1 MLTTGQ
7 MQNFYC
13 ALYREEER
21 EMNKYCK
28 ETGVGLIP
36 WSPLG
41 GGALARPRSK
51 ATGETLRSTNNPFA
65 SVFADED
72 SQEIVKRVEEMAE
85 KKGWT
90 MTQVALAWLLEKG
103 VSSPIVGLS
112 SVERVDE
119 ALGVNG
125 KMLSVEEV
133 ESIDEPYKARSVVG
147 H

>member
-1 MLTTGQ
+1 

-41 GGALARPRSK
+41 GGALAKPRSK
-51 ATGETLRSTNNPFA
+51 AMGESIRSTNNPFA
-65 SVFADED
+65 SVFADEH
-72 SQEIVKRVEEMAE
+72 SQSIIERVEQMAE
-85 KKGWT
+85 RKGWT
-90 MTQVALAWLLEKG
+90 MAQVSLAWLLAKG

-112 SVERVDE
+112 SVERMDE
-119 ALGVNG
+119 ALGVTG
-125 KMLSVEEV
+125 KTLSEE
-133 ESIDEPYKARSVVG
+133 EIKSIDEPYKARAVVG

>member
-1 MLTTGQ
+1 
-7 MQNFYC
+7 
-13 ALYREEER
+13 
-21 EMNKYCK
+21 MNKYCK

-36 WSPLG
+36 WSPLA
-41 GGALARPRSK
+41 GGALARPRST
-51 ATGETLRSTNNPFA
+51 ATDETVRSTNNPFA
-65 SVFADED
+65 SVFADEH

-85 KKGWT
+85 RKGWT

-112 SVERVDE
+112 SVERMDE

-125 KMLSVEEV
+125 KTLTEKEV
-133 ESIDEPYKARSVVG
+133 KSIDEPYKARSVVG